1 MQKCPKVIRKFKK
14 RDDLLHI
21 GSKLKILEL
30 IQGNKYKIN
39 AEIIEMQD
47 KGLYNMY
54 LCKNLKTGCKISFTD
69 MDIGRALR
77 VKNGKD
83 LIIEVI
89 YNEG

>member
-1 MQKCPKVIRKFKK
+1 MQKCPKVIRRFKK

-77 VKNGKD
+77 GKNGKD